1 MCLRNASPQCNAV
14 GSKRYVT
21 NITSRQPDANNN
33 LNHLQKTNHAAA
45 NNEVPILARTWPLFK
60 RNLPIAEIFDLGRV
74 VAILVTPRLDLEAPP
89 THTVQDGTAVVE
101 VANVADLQHRAV
113 VDVVLPA

>member
-1 MCLRNASPQCNAV
+1 MCLRNASPQCKAA
-14 GSKRYVT
+14 GPKRYVT
-21 NITSRQPDANNN
+21 NTTSRQTDANHNS
-33 LNHLQKTNHAAA
+33 HHPQKTKHAAA
-45 NNEVPILARTWPLFK
+45 NSEVPILARTWPLFE

-89 THTVQDGTAVVE
+89 ANTVQDGAAVVE